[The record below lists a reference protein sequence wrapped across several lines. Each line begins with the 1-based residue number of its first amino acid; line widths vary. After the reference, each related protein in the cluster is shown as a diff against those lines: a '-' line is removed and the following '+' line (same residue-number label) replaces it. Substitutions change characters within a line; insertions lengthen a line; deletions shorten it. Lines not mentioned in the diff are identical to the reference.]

1 MPPSDPVLPAPDP
14 VEAIN
19 LERDWTVVERARHED
34 RPQAMYYIERL
45 AGDFIPLQG
54 DAPVSMALR

>member
-1 MPPSDPVLPAPDP
+1 VLPAPDP